1 MAKIKD
7 INGDGKRN
15 FKDTWLGEKLL
26 GGGKTKGPNLKESMA
41 GARRESSAA
50 PVKSAAPK
58 AKPTTAAKPTA
69 AAKPVATKASSPR
82 PAAKP
87 ARPIRSGQTS
97 ADTARKSTPVRLGA
111 TPATGSKIVAS
122 AVTDK
127 RTADAM
133 AKVTESQWKAM
144 TPAERKI
151 RNLPVTGVDGVFSKR
166 SNFKDSKK
174 DLMDIKG
181 ADAVTGFRK
190 GGMVSKKGKC

>member
-1 MAKIKD
+1 
-7 INGDGKRN
+7 
-15 FKDTWLGEKLL
+15 
-26 GGGKTKGPNLKESMA
+26 
-41 GARRESSAA
+41 
-50 PVKSAAPK
+50 
-58 AKPTTAAKPTA
+58 
-69 AAKPVATKASSPR
+69 
-82 PAAKP
+82 
-87 ARPIRSGQTS
+87 
-97 ADTARKSTPVRLGA
+97 
-111 TPATGSKIVAS
+111 
-122 AVTDK
+122 
-127 RTADAM
+127 M